1 MYIQLLVVH
10 PKRYRY
16 GMPKHWNEKELM
28 EETKAATTTMQGD
41 PNRPTW
47 AKFGSQVPGVFYRN
61 WGGKMKIQNLF

>member
-1 MYIQLLVVH
+1 
-10 PKRYRY
+10 
-16 GMPKHWNEKELM
+16 MPKHWNEKELM